1 MMKNRA
7 VAMTDRRLALIVYLL
22 VTSAFANI
30 YVTQP
35 VLPVIANDLGVS
47 PGKAS
52 ITVSAIIAGL
62 ALANIPWG
70 IWADHHR
77 IQPIILSGSL
87 LVGLAGIAAA
97 WFDNFYVL
105 AVARF
110 LQGLGLPAL
119 LTCVAAYL
127 GRYLAAH
134 RLNVVM
140 GGYVAATVTGGIF
153 SRLLSGWFFPEGA
166 WRLAILFAALLTLA
180 AGLLAARLLHDEG
193 HSEAHRAEISGYL
206 ILLRNAALLRLFLIG
221 FTGFLVFQTV
231 INYLPFRLAGAPL
244 NVSVTGITA
253 VYLAYA
259 VGIIMAPLSGTISN
273 RLGNATTVI
282 LGAAALAAGIVLTTI
297 DSVWIL
303 TLGVLILCAGF
314 FALHSA
320 AVGAINRVLAHGK
333 GRANALYVLLYYAG
347 GFTGISLGGVVYA
360 RGGWT
365 ILVSM
370 LLIVTALP
378 AVMAVVERRRTAK

>member
-1 MMKNRA
+1 
-7 VAMTDRRLALIVYLL
+7 MTDRRLALIVYLL

-47 PGKAS
+47 PGAAS

-70 IWADHHR
+70 VWADHHR

-87 LVGLAGIAAA
+87 LVGLAGFAAA
-97 WFDNFYVL
+97 WFDHLYVV
-105 AVARF
+105 ATARF
-110 LQGLGLPAL
+110 IQGLGLPAL

-127 GRYLAAH
+127 GRYLAVH

-153 SRLLSGWFFPEGA
+153 SRLLSGWFFPEDA
-166 WRLAILFAALLTLA
+166 WRLAILFAAALTLVS
-180 AGLLAARLLHDEG
+180 GVVAARLLHDEG
-193 HSEAHRAEISGYL
+193 HGEASHIEIRGYVG
-206 ILLRNAALLRLFLIG
+206 LLRHAALLRLFLIG
-221 FTGFLVFQTV
+221 FTGFMVFQTV

-273 RLGNATTVI
+273 RLGNTTTVI
-282 LGAAALAAGIVLTTI
+282 LGAIALACGIALTTV
-297 DSVWIL
+297 DSVAVL
-303 TLGVLILCAGF
+303 TLGMLVLCTGF

-320 AVGAINRVLAHGK
+320 AVGAINTMLTHGR
-333 GRANALYVLLYYAG
+333 GRANALYVLFYYAG
-347 GFTGISLGGVVYA
+347 GFTGISLGGMLYGL
-360 RGGWT
+360 GGWT
-365 ILVSM
+365 ILVGM
-370 LLIVTALP
+370 LLIITALP
-378 AVMAVVERRRTAK
+378 VIMAAIERRRNAK

>member
-1 MMKNRA
+1 MNKCA

-47 PGKAS
+47 PGTAS

-87 LVGLAGIAAA
+87 LVGLAGVAAA
-97 WFDNFYVL
+97 SFDNLYIM

-127 GRYLAAH
+127 GRYLAPH

-166 WRLAILFAALLTLA
+166 WRLAMLFAALLTLG
-180 AGLLAARLLHDEG
+180 AGLLAARLLQDEG
-193 HSEAHRAEISGYL
+193 HSEAHKTEIHGYVR
-206 ILLRNAALLRLFLIG
+206 LLRNAALLRLFLIG
-221 FTGFLVFQTV
+221 FSGFLVFQTV

-244 NVSVTGITA
+244 QVSVTGITA

-259 VGIIMAPLSGTISN
+259 VGIVMAPLSGAVSN
-273 RLGNATTVI
+273 RLGNAATVI
-282 LGAAALAAGIVLTTI
+282 LGAVALGGGIALTTI
-297 DSVWIL
+297 DSVLVL
-303 TLGVLILCAGF
+303 TLGMFILCAGF
-314 FALHSA
+314 FTLHSA
-320 AVGAINRVLAHGK
+320 AVGAINRTLAHGK
-333 GRANALYVLLYYAG
+333 GRANALYVLFYYVG
-347 GFTGISLGGVVYA
+347 GFTGISLGGVVYSL
-360 RGGWT
+360 GGWT
-365 ILVSM
+365 ILVIM

-378 AVMAVVERRRTAK
+378 AVMALYAQRRTAG

>member
-1 MMKNRA
+1 MNKHA
-7 VAMTDRRLALIVYLL
+7 IAMTDRRLALIVYLL

-47 PGKAS
+47 PGEAS

-70 IWADHHR
+70 VWADHHR

-87 LVGLAGIAAA
+87 LVALAGIAAA
-97 WFDNFYVL
+97 WFDHLYVV

-110 LQGLGLPAL
+110 IQGLGLPAL

-127 GRYLAAH
+127 GRHLAAH

-166 WRLAILFAALLTLA
+166 WRLAMLFAAVLTLI
-180 AGLLAARLLHDEG
+180 AGLLASRLLQDEG
-193 HSEAHRAEISGYL
+193 HSEAHRAETHGYVRH
-206 ILLRNAALLRLFLIG
+206 LRNAALVRLFLIG
-221 FTGFLVFQTV
+221 FTGFMVFQTV
-231 INYLPFRLAGAPL
+231 INYLPFRLAGEPL
-244 NVSVTGITA
+244 NVPVTGITA

-259 VGIIMAPLSGTISN
+259 VGIIMAPLSGAISN
-273 RLGNATTVI
+273 RLGNPTTVI
-282 LGAAALAAGIVLTTI
+282 LGAIALAGGISLTVI
-297 DSVWIL
+297 DSVAVL
-303 TLGVLILCAGF
+303 TLGMLVLCMGF

-320 AVGAINRVLAHGK
+320 AVGAINRTLAHGK
-333 GRANALYVLLYYAG
+333 GRANALYVLFYYAG
-347 GFTGISLGGVVYA
+347 GFTGISLGGIVYGL
-360 RGGWT
+360 GGWT
-365 ILVSM
+365 ILMGM
-370 LLIVTALP
+370 LLIITTLP
-378 AVMAVVERRRTAK
+378 VIMAIIERRKTAR